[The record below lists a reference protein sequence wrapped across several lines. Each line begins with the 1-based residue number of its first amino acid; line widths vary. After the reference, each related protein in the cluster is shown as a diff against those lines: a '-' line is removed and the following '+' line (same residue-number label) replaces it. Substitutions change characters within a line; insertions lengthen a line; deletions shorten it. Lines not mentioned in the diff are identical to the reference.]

1 MKTKTLL
8 ITLALLL
15 LVAPLTASAFDGD
28 RKGFMLNL
36 GAGFGQGKLSGSSD
50 SVDGTGFGT
59 DFKIGGGTSS
69 QLMIYYTNRVVWY
82 SPDGTS
88 STWYNSMSAAGVSYF
103 LNPDAPSFF
112 FSGALGIG
120 VISIGDG
127 FDSETG
133 FGFTLGA
140 GYEFARNFIAEIT
153 YMYAGLDNDLSI
165 SNIMV
170 SVAWLAY

>member
-1 MKTKTLL
+1 MKTKALL
-8 ITLALLL
+8 LTLALLL
-15 LVAPLTASAFDGD
+15 FVAPLTASAFDGD

-36 GAGFGQGKLSGSSD
+36 GAGFGQGKLSGHGD

-59 DFKIGGGTSS
+59 DFKIGAGTSS

-82 SPDGTS
+82 TPDGAS
-88 STWYNSMSAAGVSYF
+88 STWYNGMSAAGVSYF

-120 VISIGDG
+120 VIAVSDG
-127 FDSETG
+127 FDSESG

-153 YMYAGLDNDLSI
+153 YMNAGLDNDYSI
-165 SNIMV
+165 SNIALTV
-170 SVAWLAY
+170 SWLAY

>member
-1 MKTKTLL
+1 MKIKALL

-36 GAGFGQGKLSGSSD
+36 GLGFGQGKLSGSSD

-59 DFKIGGGTSS
+59 DFKIGAGTSS

-82 SPDGTS
+82 SPDGAS
-88 STWYNSMSAAGVSYF
+88 STWYNGMSAAGVSYF

-120 VISIGDG
+120 VISAFDG
-127 FDSETG
+127 LASESG
-133 FGFTLGA
+133 FGFTLGV
-140 GYEFARNFIAEIT
+140 GYEFARNFIGEIN
-153 YMYAGLDNDLSI
+153 YMNAGLDNDLSI
-165 SNIMV
+165 SNIALTI
-170 SVAWLAY
+170 SWLAY